1 MTLQL
6 PTIFPTGYAGDATDF
21 LKVKAD
27 RSGAVRNSTGL
38 VSIPISTLSG
48 TVVGLM
54 PFEPGY
60 KMNYG
65 SAVYSGALGTSV
77 TGSWGYLYYD
87 TTQANSATSQAA
99 GFVSGSTTPA
109 AGGIITPNA
118 STSINW
124 VAASSGWVTFTIGG
138 ATTTTLGN
146 LFWNIDSAYDNS
158 GFQPGVTN

>member
-6 PTIFPTGYAGDATDF
+6 PSIFPSGYAGTATDF
-21 LKVKAD
+21 LQSKAD
-27 RSGAVRNSTGL
+27 KSGAVRNSTGL

-48 TVVGLM
+48 TIVGLM
-54 PFEPGY
+54 PFEAGF

-65 SAVYSGALGTSV
+65 SALYSGALGTSV

-99 GFVSGSTTPA
+99 GFLSGSTVPA
-109 AGGIITPNA
+109 AGGIMTPTA

-124 VAASSGWVTFTIGG
+124 VAASSGWLTFTIGG

-146 LFWNIDSAYDNS
+146 LFWNINGCYDNS